1 MFCNDIR
8 KVSYLFQR
16 SIKIN
21 FKTKKILVVKWS
33 CYPTG
38 SCNHWIEDSLGLE
51 DGIKLVWELWRVVKQ
66 KRLNVFLHLSGDWAC
81 SEHKE
86 DQSYLTK
93 TRVSHYP
100 LQVLQQLSLLKGYP
114 LPLER
119 LGCQKLF
126 SNWWIPQV
134 RDQYFQEIFAPPA
147 VFESQCTFIN

>member
-81 SEHKE
+81 SEHKTRVTWPKRE
-86 DQSYLTK
+86 FHTTHCRYCSSYL
-93 TRVSHYP
+93 
-100 LQVLQQLSLLKGYP
+100 GYP